1 MLRRTRVEEM
11 VFPNPFQVE
20 GYEKQIPAG
29 TYSILIKEELIQG
42 LSFKAYRRTST
53 TLLIPGSASRP
64 GGTLFISAAQAHLD
78 DAQRVD

>member
-1 MLRRTRVEEM
+1 MLQRTRVEAIAFLE
-11 VFPNPFQVE
+11 PFYIA

-29 TYSILIKEELIQG
+29 TYSIEINEELIQG

-64 GGTLFISAAQAHLD
+64 GGTLFLSVAQADLNAAQA
-78 DAQRVD
+78 VN